1 MSRSLAHTKT
11 KDWLSPVIY
20 FPLAAIVLA
29 SCASLPNFQKPQ
41 TPTSMIAM
49 GGAICRNEATQI
61 YFSSQDASLS
71 IAARDVIDRLSTRLK
86 QCSER
91 SVVLVAISGDDGPPA
106 LPKVVAD
113 RLSAVREA
121 LISQAV
127 SPNRIETITEG
138 PLVARIEKGPIGGVV
153 ILTKP

>member
-1 MSRSLAHTKT
+1 MIMFFKHRKT
-11 KDWLSPVIY
+11 KGRLSPVGLL
-20 FPLAAIVLA
+20 PLAALMAA
-29 SCASLPNFQKPQ
+29 SCASLPHFQKAQ
-41 TPTSMIAM
+41 APTTMLAM

-61 YFSSQDASLS
+61 YFSSKDASLS
-71 IAARDVIDRLSTRLK
+71 IAAREVIEGLGARLK

-91 SVVLVAISGDDGPPA
+91 SVVLVAISGNDGPPA
-106 LPKVVAD
+106 LPRVVAD

-138 PLVARIEKGPIGGVV
+138 SIVERIERGPIGGVV
-153 ILTKP
+153 ILTRP